1 MKKKLLSFSLAMVII
16 GSAAAYSYASQDVV
30 KGKEVSEDMNVTLKA
45 DSKPLNRNP
54 EPVLKGNA
62 DKLGLQSQS
71 FKATKSSVLDEK
83 TLKEKNAEVKLAEY
97 MTYADYLE
105 LAGTDALSTEI
116 AEDRV
121 VLAVQVYYPDGFEHI
136 KAGLIKNCLAT
147 GLYDAETG
155 EYLGGTFETI
165 E

>member
-1 MKKKLLSFSLAMVII
+1 MKQKLLSFSLALAII
-16 GSAAAYSYASQDVV
+16 GSA
-30 KGKEVSEDMNVTLKA
+30 DMNITLKA

-105 LAGTDALSTEI
+105 LAGTDAFSTEI